1 MISLQQPTASARS
14 LVLQRQNGR
23 GQVVIQRQR
32 LAVRGSMTPI
42 GRKKTRSGSPQQ
54 QGPTRASTTPANNR
68 PSSNHLPAFQPS
80 NPTDLFFLGRALLE
94 TINDRVTSA
103 FLDILSEASKTSA
116 ELPAAFLEF
125 QDEVMARAQSEMS
138 KSGSSTGTS
147 SSRVGSTTLVA
158 PAPTSS
164 QPVVD
169 LQVGG
174 REEVVDDLRA
184 ELAAARAAAQA
195 VKNKGIGTMSPL
207 NGASKY

>member
-1 MISLQQPTASARS
+1 
-14 LVLQRQNGR
+14 
-23 GQVVIQRQR
+23 
-32 LAVRGSMTPI
+32 MTPI

-164 QPVVD
+164 QPAVD
-169 LQVGG
+169 LQ
-174 REEVVDDLRA
+174 EVVDDLRA

-207 NGASKY
+207 NGATKY

>member
-1 MISLQQPTASARS
+1 
-14 LVLQRQNGR
+14 
-23 GQVVIQRQR
+23 
-32 LAVRGSMTPI
+32 
-42 GRKKTRSGSPQQ
+42 
-54 QGPTRASTTPANNR
+54 
-68 PSSNHLPAFQPS
+68 
-80 NPTDLFFLGRALLE
+80 
-94 TINDRVTSA
+94 VTSA
-103 FLDILSEASKTSA
+103 FLDILSEVRSADLLFLFASFPFIFRVSTETNSRPLHIHRPLQASKTSA

-174 REEVVDDLRA
+174 REVGTVMLLHPRA
-184 ELAAARAAAQA
+184 YLAYD
-195 VKNKGIGTMSPL
+195 VLSPRRTQ
-207 NGASKY
+207 KC